1 MFVRDLTNY
10 PLAVAV
16 DDLGTGFG
24 LSVDAVAPADPR
36 QVCALLHTA
45 AANLV
50 TALEE
55 APATPLHAVAVGGAS
70 LSAAEREQ
78 SLDRVERDGSGIRP
92 SPRSPPCSKR
102 RQHEPRMR
110 SRWSLTTWR

>member
-1 MFVRDLTNY
+1 MSTPRLPWPSRLAASRPRPRCSARCSTTGTASSRPASAGAAAVRTETLFVRDLTNY

-50 TALEE
+50 TAL
-55 APATPLHAVAVGGAS
+55 
-70 LSAAEREQ
+70 
-78 SLDRVERDGSGIRP
+78 
-92 SPRSPPCSKR
+92 
-102 RQHEPRMR
+102 
-110 SRWSLTTWR
+110 